1 MSIKIKLFA
10 AIKAAAEVLVGV
22 SAGAAASAG
31 VFALITVIGI
41 LPRWAGHTRTARHV
55 SLYEWSVI
63 LGGTAGN
70 LIFLLQPSLPGKE
83 ILEAAAGLFMGIF
96 VGGLIMSLAEVLDV
110 FPILLMRGRIQ
121 SGIPWMVLSIGIG
134 KMLGAY
140 LYFSKKKK
148 KKEKIW

>member
-10 AIKAAAEVLVGV
+10 AIKAAAEGLVGG

-110 FPILLMRGRIQ
+110 FPILLRRGRIQ

-140 LYFSKKKK
+140 LYFSNL
-148 KKEKIW
+148 

>member
-10 AIKAAAEVLVGV
+10 AIKAAAEVLVGL

-83 ILEAAAGLFMGIF
+83 ILEAAAGLLWGSLWEAYYVTSRGIRCISNSSQERTHSERYSMDGAF
-96 VGGLIMSLAEVLDV
+96 N
-110 FPILLMRGRIQ
+110 
-121 SGIPWMVLSIGIG
+121 WHW

-140 LYFSKKKK
+140 LYFSNL
-148 KKEKIW
+148 

>member
-10 AIKAAAEVLVGV
+10 AIKAAAEGLVGV

-83 ILEAAAGLFMGIF
+83 ILEAAVGLFMGIF

-110 FPILLMRGRIQ
+110 FPILLRRGRIQ

-140 LYFSKKKK
+140 LYFSNL
-148 KKEKIW
+148 

>member
-10 AIKAAAEVLVGV
+10 AIKAAAEVLIGL

-41 LPRWAGHTRTARHV
+41 LPRWAGHTRTAHHV

-83 ILEAAAGLFMGIF
+83 ILEAVAGLFMGIF

-110 FPILLMRGRIQ
+110 FPILLRRVRIQ

-140 LYFSKKKK
+140 LYFSNL
-148 KKEKIW
+148 

>member
-10 AIKAAAEVLVGV
+10 AIKAAAEVLVGL

-31 VFALITVIGI
+31 VFALITVIAI

-83 ILEAAAGLFMGIF
+83 ILEAVAGLFMGIF

-110 FPILLMRGRIQ
+110 FPILLRRGRIQ

-140 LYFSKKKK
+140 LYFSNL
-148 KKEKIW
+148 

>member
-10 AIKAAAEVLVGV
+10 AIKATAEVLVGV

-55 SLYEWSVI
+55 RLYEWSVI

-110 FPILLMRGRIQ
+110 FPILLRRGRIQ

-140 LYFSKKKK
+140 LYFSNL
-148 KKEKIW
+148 

>member
-1 MSIKIKLFA
+1 MFA
-10 AIKAAAEVLVGV
+10 AIKTAAEVLVGV

-41 LPRWAGHTRTARHV
+41 LPRWAGHTRTAHHV

-83 ILEAAAGLFMGIF
+83 ILEAAAELFMGIF

-110 FPILLMRGRIQ
+110 FPILLRRGRIQ

-140 LYFSKKKK
+140 LYFSNL
-148 KKEKIW
+148 

>member
-22 SAGAAASAG
+22 SAGTAASAG

-55 SLYEWSVI
+55 SLHEWSVI
-63 LGGTAGN
+63 LGGTVGN

-83 ILEAAAGLFMGIF
+83 ILEAVAGLFMGIF

-110 FPILLMRGRIQ
+110 FPILLRRGRIQ

-140 LYFSKKKK
+140 LYFSNL
-148 KKEKIW
+148 

>member
-1 MSIKIKLFA
+1 MSIKMFA
-10 AIKAAAEVLVGV
+10 AIKTAAEVLVGV

-41 LPRWAGHTRTARHV
+41 LPRWAGHTRTAHHV

-83 ILEAAAGLFMGIF
+83 ILEAAAGLFM
-96 VGGLIMSLAEVLDV
+96 SLAEVLDV
-110 FPILLMRGRIQ
+110 FPILLRRGRIQ

-140 LYFSKKKK
+140 LYFSNL
-148 KKEKIW
+148 

>member
-10 AIKAAAEVLVGV
+10 AIKAAAEVSVGL

-110 FPILLMRGRIQ
+110 FPILLRRGRIQ

-140 LYFSKKKK
+140 LYFSNL
-148 KKEKIW
+148 

>member
-10 AIKAAAEVLVGV
+10 AIKAAAEVLVGL

-70 LIFLLQPSLPGKE
+70 LIFLLQPSLPGKGNS
-83 ILEAAAGLFMGIF
+83 EAAAGLFMGIF

-110 FPILLMRGRIQ
+110 FPILLRRGRIQ

-140 LYFSKKKK
+140 LYFSNL
-148 KKEKIW
+148 

>member
-1 MSIKIKLFA
+1 MSIKMFA
-10 AIKAAAEVLVGV
+10 AIKTAAEVLVGV

-83 ILEAAAGLFMGIF
+83 IFEAAAGLFMGIF

-110 FPILLMRGRIQ
+110 FPILLRRGRIQ

-140 LYFSKKKK
+140 LYFSNL
-148 KKEKIW
+148 

>member
-10 AIKAAAEVLVGV
+10 AIKAAAEVLVGL

-63 LGGTAGN
+63 FGGTAGN

-83 ILEAAAGLFMGIF
+83 ILEAAAGRFMGIF

-110 FPILLMRGRIQ
+110 FPILLRRGRIQ

-140 LYFSKKKK
+140 LYFSNL
-148 KKEKIW
+148 

>member
-1 MSIKIKLFA
+1 MSIKMFA
-10 AIKAAAEVLVGV
+10 AIKTAAEVLVGV

-41 LPRWAGHTRTARHV
+41 LPRWAGHTRTAHHV

-83 ILEAAAGLFMGIF
+83 ILEAVAGLFMGIF

-110 FPILLMRGRIQ
+110 FPILLRRGRIQ

-140 LYFSKKKK
+140 LYFSNL
-148 KKEKIW
+148 

>member
-10 AIKAAAEVLVGV
+10 AIKAAAEVLIGL

-83 ILEAAAGLFMGIF
+83 ILEAVAGLFMGIF

-110 FPILLMRGRIQ
+110 FPILLRRVRIQ

-140 LYFSKKKK
+140 LYFSNL
-148 KKEKIW
+148 

>member
-1 MSIKIKLFA
+1 MSIKMFA

-83 ILEAAAGLFMGIF
+83 SLEAAAGLFMGIF

-110 FPILLMRGRIQ
+110 FPILLRRGRIQ

-140 LYFSKKKK
+140 LYFSNL
-148 KKEKIW
+148 

>member
-10 AIKAAAEVLVGV
+10 AIKAAAEVLVGL

-83 ILEAAAGLFMGIF
+83 ILEAADGLFMGIF

-110 FPILLMRGRIQ
+110 FPILLRRGRIQ

-140 LYFSKKKK
+140 LYFSNL
-148 KKEKIW
+148 

>member
-1 MSIKIKLFA
+1 MSIKMFA
-10 AIKAAAEVLVGV
+10 AIKTAAEVLVGV

-41 LPRWAGHTRTARHV
+41 LPRWAGHTRTAHHV

-70 LIFLLQPSLPGKE
+70 LIFLLQPSLPRKE

-110 FPILLMRGRIQ
+110 FPILLRRGRIQ

-140 LYFSKKKK
+140 LYFSNL
-148 KKEKIW
+148 

>member
-10 AIKAAAEVLVGV
+10 AIKAAAEVLVGL

-41 LPRWAGHTRTARHV
+41 LPRWTGHTRTARHV

-83 ILEAAAGLFMGIF
+83 ILEAVAGLFMGIF
-96 VGGLIMSLAEVLDV
+96 VGGLIMSLAEVLGV
-110 FPILLMRGRIQ
+110 FPILLRRGRIQ

-140 LYFSKKKK
+140 LYFSNL
-148 KKEKIW
+148 

>member
-10 AIKAAAEVLVGV
+10 AIKAAAEVLVGL

-63 LGGTAGN
+63 LGGTVGILFFYCN
-70 LIFLLQPSLPGKE
+70 HHCLEKKFLRQQPDFLWGSL
-83 ILEAAAGLFMGIF
+83 
-96 VGGLIMSLAEVLDV
+96 
-110 FPILLMRGRIQ
+110 
-121 SGIPWMVLSIGIG
+121 
-134 KMLGAY
+134 
-140 LYFSKKKK
+140 
-148 KKEKIW
+148 

>member
-10 AIKAAAEVLVGV
+10 AIKAAAEVLVGL

-70 LIFLLQPSLPGKE
+70 LIYLLQPSLPGKD
-83 ILEAAAGLFMGIF
+83 ILEAGAGLFMGIF

-110 FPILLMRGRIQ
+110 FPILLRRGRIQ

-140 LYFSKKKK
+140 LYFSNL
-148 KKEKIW
+148 

>member
-1 MSIKIKLFA
+1 MSIKMFA
-10 AIKAAAEVLVGV
+10 AIKSAAEVLVGI

-63 LGGTAGN
+63 LGGTVGN

-83 ILEAAAGLFMGIF
+83 IFEAAAGLFMGIF

-110 FPILLMRGRIQ
+110 FPILLRRGRIQ

-140 LYFSKKKK
+140 LYFSNL
-148 KKEKIW
+148 